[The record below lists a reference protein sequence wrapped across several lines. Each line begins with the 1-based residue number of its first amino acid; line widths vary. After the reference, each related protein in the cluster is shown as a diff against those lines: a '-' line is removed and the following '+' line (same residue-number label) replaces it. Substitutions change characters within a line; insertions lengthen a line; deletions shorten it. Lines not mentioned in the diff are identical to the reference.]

1 MKKLIALACGCLL
14 TAGVAIAAEPTE
26 ADQKWLSA
34 VAKMVESGKTEIS
47 TPSEVRA
54 NLLKTWAGNKGYTV
68 NLNKSDS
75 GFKVE
80 VSKHL
85 ASN

>member
-14 TAGVAIAAEPTE
+14 TAGVAFAAGPTE

-34 VAKMVESGKTEIS
+34 VTKMIENGKTEIS

-54 NLLKTWAGNKGYTV
+54 NLVKDWAGKNGYSV
-68 NLNKSDS
+68 NLSQS
-75 GFKVE
+75 ESSYKVE

-85 ASN
+85 AKN